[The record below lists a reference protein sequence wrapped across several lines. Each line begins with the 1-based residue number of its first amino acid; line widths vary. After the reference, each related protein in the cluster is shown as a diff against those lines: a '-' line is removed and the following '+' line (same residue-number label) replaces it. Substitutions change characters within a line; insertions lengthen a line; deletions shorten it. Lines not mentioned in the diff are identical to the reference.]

1 MQQWCLEKLS
11 SEFGPTLKEGGQ
23 RKPRRRTLAYV
34 DSQKERSLESSQ
46 QNFSTIFMNEKYK
59 GPKLFIY
66 SRKGEPNGL
75 EKVEGKRSLES

>member
-1 MQQWCLEKLS
+1 
-11 SEFGPTLKEGGQ
+11 
-23 RKPRRRTLAYV
+23 
-34 DSQKERSLESSQ
+34 
-46 QNFSTIFMNEKYK
+46 MNEKYK